1 MGWLFRSRTSPA
13 MSEATPAEDA
23 LDEVPVEAAPAAQ
36 TLEWPRVEEPV
47 AEEPVEPEPEPVAAA
62 EPEPEAPEPVGAA
75 ESHADAPLDP
85 DRALVILDEAL
96 DALGA
101 AHHRP
106 FSRG

>member
-1 MGWLFRSRTSPA
+1 VEDAVEESPVRDA
-13 MSEATPAEDA
+13 PAE
-23 LDEVPVEAAPAAQ
+23 Q

-47 AEEPVEPEPEPVAAA
+47 AEEPAEPEPDVPEPVAAA
-62 EPEPEAPEPVGAA
+62 E
-75 ESHADAPLDP
+75 SHAEAPLDP
-85 DRALVILDEAL
+85 DRARVILDDAL

>member
-23 LDEVPVEAAPAAQ
+23 VDESPVEERPSSEPPVADVPAAQ

-47 AEEPVEPEPEPVAAA
+47 AEEPEPEVPEPVAAA
-62 EPEPEAPEPVGAA
+62 E
-75 ESHADAPLDP
+75 SHPDAPLDP